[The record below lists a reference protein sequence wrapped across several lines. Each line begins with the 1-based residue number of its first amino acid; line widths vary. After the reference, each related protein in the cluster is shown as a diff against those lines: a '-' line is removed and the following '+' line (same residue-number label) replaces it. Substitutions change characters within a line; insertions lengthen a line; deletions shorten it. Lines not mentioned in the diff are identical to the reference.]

1 MVGPRAKLLQKLA
14 GLKRGARVVRRQSS
28 LWSARQHDG
37 RSCADKC
44 KQCNCCCPHG
54 TRAARYKLTPC
65 TRIKDELRLVHRV
78 WSLSERNP
86 TSGSKRNQ
94 RSALRGLPCLSL
106 SNRKRGIVAIQAKER
121 TRKALDSEAQEELPP
136 EKSRRAGNPWSQS
149 LAVDHLHATT
159 HQLIGSVM
167 KRQQSITRRP

>member
-54 TRAARYKLTPC
+54 THAAHYKLTPTTLSVRSFDIYEC
-65 TRIKDELRLVHRV
+65 AGVKCPCLGQKETRRRYDLADIAEVDSTAASRGCMCCSAGEDEVLLMLSVDGNADDDYEDEEELRLVVAPGEGARV
-78 WSLSERNP
+78 AEII
-86 TSGSKRNQ
+86 
-94 RSALRGLPCLSL
+94 RSAKHELCAGLVSP
-106 SNRKRGIVAIQAKER
+106 R
-121 TRKALDSEAQEELPP
+121 
-136 EKSRRAGNPWSQS
+136 
-149 LAVDHLHATT
+149 
-159 HQLIGSVM
+159 
-167 KRQQSITRRP
+167 